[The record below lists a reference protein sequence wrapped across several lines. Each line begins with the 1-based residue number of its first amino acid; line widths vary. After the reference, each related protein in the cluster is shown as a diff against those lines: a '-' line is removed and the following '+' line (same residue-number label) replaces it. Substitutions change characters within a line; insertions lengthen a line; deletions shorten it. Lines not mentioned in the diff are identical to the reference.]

1 MNISVTNYEDQIK
14 YLNLNAASLAH
25 DMPEGY
31 FEEMYLSANL
41 AELLSMMIDCGQN
54 EEIEDPTQVTLVD
67 RVVKVNKII
76 SKSVLYLSGV
86 HYVLC
91 SGLYITVPMY
101 LLPRDRVEKSVH
113 NLYKSVLNPEDYGLP
128 GHDVVDYSTIKS
140 YNGRL
145 YSVIPKLKNSY
156 LKEFITSARNY
167 TNVFMPSFSNA
178 SSTDNSVEEESS

>member
-31 FEEMYLSANL
+31 VEEMYLSANL

-54 EEIEDPTQVTLVD
+54 EGVENSTQVTLVD
-67 RVVKVNKII
+67 RVVRINKFIP
-76 SKSVLYLSGV
+76 KLVLHLSGV

-101 LLPRDRVEKSVH
+101 LLPHDKVEESM
-113 NLYKSVLNPEDYGLP
+113 NNRYNSVLNPEDYGLP
-128 GHDVVDYSTIKS
+128 SHDLADYSTIKS
-140 YNGRL
+140 YDGDL

-156 LKEFITSARNY
+156 LKEFITSAKNY
-167 TNVFMPSFSNA
+167 THVFMPRLSNA
-178 SSTDNSVEEESS
+178 LSIDNSVKEDS